1 MSNLTVFDPMRE
13 MASLRNMVDNL
24 FEGMLSTQDERWLNQ
39 EGMALDMY
47 QTADEIV
54 VKAAL
59 PGVKAQD
66 LNVSVADQVLTI
78 RGQVNEENAKENST
92 YHIRERRI
100 GNYVRSVQLP
110 APVVADKAKAELQDG
125 ILVLTLPK
133 AENVRP
139 KTISVKVK

>member
-66 LNVSVADQVLTI
+66 LNVSIADQILTI
-78 RGQVNEENAKENST
+78 RGQVNEENAIENST
-92 YHIRERRI
+92 YHIRERRV

-110 APVVADKAKAELQDG
+110 APVVAEKAKAELQDG

-133 AENVRP
+133 AETVRP

>member
-78 RGQVNEENAKENST
+78 RGQVNEEKAKEKST

-100 GNYVRSVQLP
+100 GNYVRAVQLP

>member
-24 FEGMLSTQDERWLNQ
+24 FEGMLSAQDERWLNQ

-59 PGVKAQD
+59 PGLKAQD

-78 RGQVNEENAKENST
+78 RGQVNE
-92 YHIRERRI
+92 
-100 GNYVRSVQLP
+100 
-110 APVVADKAKAELQDG
+110 
-125 ILVLTLPK
+125 
-133 AENVRP
+133 
-139 KTISVKVK
+139 